1 MCGGRQFVLFF
12 FQSFKE
18 MMIFGGQL
26 RRNKTVDF
34 SFGEWNDIDMS
45 AQREYLPQSNASY
58 EHTISFS
65 WIRVYAN
72 CYERSLLRAMHL
84 YRPLFYSIL
93 FFFLLCSSPSPWH
106 LCFPQTVSL
115 CCHRVL
121 MLAHRQQDDDDD
133 DGAAGERQQ
142 AERDRESEWV
152 GRVGNLL
159 LLLFFMPIESISYHS
174 HSHKELDNMK

>member
-1 MCGGRQFVLFF
+1 MCGGRQFVFFF

-34 SFGEWNDIDMS
+34 SFGEWNDIDMA

-93 FFFLLCSSPSPWH
+93 FFFFVMLFSVTLAPLLSTNSFIVLSSCSDACTSTARRRWWWWR
-106 LCFPQTVSL
+106 CWRTTTG
-115 CCHRVL
+115 
-121 MLAHRQQDDDDD
+121 
-133 DGAAGERQQ
+133 GAR
-142 AERDRESEWV
+142 
-152 GRVGNLL
+152 
-159 LLLFFMPIESISYHS
+159 
-174 HSHKELDNMK
+174 